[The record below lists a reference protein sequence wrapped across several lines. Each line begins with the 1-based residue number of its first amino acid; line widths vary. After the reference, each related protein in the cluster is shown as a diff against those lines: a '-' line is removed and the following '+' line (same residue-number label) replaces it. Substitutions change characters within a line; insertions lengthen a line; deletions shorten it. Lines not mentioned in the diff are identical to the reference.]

1 MKISIRWALI
11 LGLLVII
18 WGTQAITVSSSYVTS
33 QRVLLGHA
41 RDIMGNIAAFAME
54 QSKHHLALAQGAAHL
69 TKRLITA
76 NVVSNDMHKFGS
88 LERYFFDQMAIYPH
102 FAGIYFGAPNGDFF
116 DVRRSRVHSPDGF
129 RTKIIQ
135 HPDGVRQVEL
145 IFRDSS
151 LKLITRQMDP
161 NDGYDPRVR
170 PWYKK
175 AKRLGDIVWT
185 DPYVFF
191 TSQKPGITIAGPVY
205 QPDNSLKGIVGVDI
219 RIDQLSTFIGKLKIG
234 KTGKAFLLNR
244 NMDVVAFPDLAK
256 ITRPNALSPGKTRLV
271 KIHEIDD
278 TLSRKAFEA
287 VNWEKTA
294 DGQLIIENPLFAK
307 FENEGKTYNVMF
319 TPFSDRQWPW
329 LIGVYLPEDDYLG
342 EIKANRTFNIFVTVA
357 ISIMTT
363 FIALIMA
370 RGIIK
375 PIAELE
381 HESRAIRNHELD
393 NISEVTSVYKEIQET
408 ADSFAC
414 MKASLVN
421 YEEEKSKLE
430 KQVRHSQKMEA
441 IGTLAGGVAHDFN
454 NILYPI
460 LGYTEMAIDEVA
472 ADSPAHES
480 LHEIMT
486 AAQRARKLVEQIL
499 TFSRL
504 DHQGRIPLKIQSAV
518 KEALSLLRATLP
530 ATIEVVRQID
540 EACGPVLADPT
551 QIQQVVMNL
560 CTNAFHAMQD
570 HGGTLTI
577 GLEEIQIASDDLPAS
592 HDPVTYVKLT
602 VSDTGYGMSKDVL
615 ERIFEPY
622 FTTKKVG
629 EGTGMGLAV
638 VHGIIKGYDGDIQVY
653 SEPANGTTVHV
664 YLPRIYEDLKADGQS
679 PAAIEKGD
687 ETILLIDDE
696 DQIARMLEQMLKSL
710 GYRVR
715 AISDPLAALEIFE
728 NAPQSFDL
736 IITDMTMPKITGDLL
751 AREFLKIRPDV
762 PVILCTGF
770 SKLIDEE
777 RALKIGIRRLIM
789 KPVIKSEIAAAIR
802 EVLKSEPGRNKT
814 PGPEGPA

>member
-18 WGTQAITVSSSYVTS
+18 WGTQAITVSSSYITS

-41 RDIMGNIAAFAME
+41 RDIMENIAAFAME

-69 TKRLITA
+69 TKRLISA
-76 NVVSNDMHKFGS
+76 NVVSNDIQKFNS

-102 FAGIYFGAPNGDFF
+102 FAGIYFGTPEGDFF
-116 DVRRSRVHSPDGF
+116 DVRRSRVHTPDGF
-129 RTKIIQ
+129 RTKIIR
-135 HPDGVRQVEL
+135 HPDGIRQVDL
-145 IFRDSS
+145 VFRDAN
-151 LKLITRQMDP
+151 LKFIERQKDP
-161 NDGYDPRVR
+161 NDRYDPRVR

-175 AKRLGDIVWT
+175 AKRLEDIVWT

-205 QPDNSLKGIVGVDI
+205 ENDKHFKGIVGVDI
-219 RIDQLSTFIGKLKIG
+219 RIDQLSTFIGKLRVG
-234 KTGKAFLLNR
+234 KNGKAFLLNR
-244 NMDVVAFPDLAK
+244 NKDVVAFPDLAK

-271 KIHEIDD
+271 KINEIDD
-278 TLSRKAFEA
+278 VLSRKAFEA
-287 VNWEKTA
+287 VNWEQDA
-294 DGQLIIENPLFAK
+294 NGQLIIEDPLFAK
-307 FENEGKTYNVMF
+307 FENGGKIYNVMF
-319 TPFSDRQWPW
+319 SPFSDRQWPW

-342 EIKANRTFNIFVTVA
+342 EIKANRMFNIFVTIA

-363 FIALIMA
+363 FIALLMA

-375 PIAELE
+375 PIADLE
-381 HESRAIRNHELD
+381 HESRAIRNHEFD
-393 NISEVTSVYKEIQET
+393 STNEVNSIYTEIQET

-414 MKASLVN
+414 MKESLIS
-421 YEEEKSKLE
+421 YEEEKSELE

-460 LGYTEMAIDEVA
+460 LGYTEMALEEVA
-472 ADSPAHES
+472 EGSPARES
-480 LHEIMT
+480 LDEILT

-504 DHQGRIPLKIQSAV
+504 DHQGRIPLKIQGAV
-518 KEALSLLRATLP
+518 KEALNLLRATLP
-530 ATIEVVRQID
+530 VTIEVVQRID
-540 EACGPVLADPT
+540 ENCGPVLADPT

-570 HGGTLTI
+570 HGGTLTV
-577 GLEEIQIASDDLPAS
+577 GLEEIQIASEDLPGS
-592 HDPVTYVKLT
+592 QDPVTYVKLT
-602 VSDTGYGMSKDVL
+602 VADTGYGMSKDVL

-638 VHGIIKGYDGDIQVY
+638 VHGIIKGYDGDIQVH
-653 SEPANGTTVHV
+653 SESGNGTTFNV
-664 YLPRIYEDLKADGQS
+664 YLPRIYKDVRTAR
-679 PAAIEKGD
+679 PAPEKIEKGD
-687 ETILLIDDE
+687 ERILLVDDE
-696 DQIARMLEQMLKSL
+696 DQIARMLEQMLESL

-715 AISDPLAALEIFE
+715 AVSDPLEALEIFE
-728 NAPQSFDL
+728 NTPQAFDL
-736 IITDMTMPKITGDLL
+736 VITDMTMPKITGDLL
-751 AREFLKIRPDV
+751 ARELMKIRPGI

-770 SKLIDEE
+770 SKLIDED
-777 RALKIGIRRLIM
+777 RAKKIGIRRLIM
-789 KPVIKSEIAAAIR
+789 KPIIKSEIAGAIR
-802 EVLKSEPGRNKT
+802 EVL
-814 PGPEGPA
+814 

>member
-18 WGTQAITVSSSYVTS
+18 WGTQAITVSSSYITS

-41 RDIMGNIAAFAME
+41 RDIMENIAVFAME

-69 TKRLITA
+69 TKRLISA
-76 NVVSNDMHKFGS
+76 NVVSNDIPKFNS

-102 FAGIYFGAPNGDFF
+102 FAGIYFGTPEGDFF
-116 DVRRSRVHSPDGF
+116 DVRRSRIHTPDGF
-129 RTKIIQ
+129 RTKIIR
-135 HPDGVRQVEL
+135 HPEGVRQVDL
-145 IFRDSS
+145 VYRDAN
-151 LKLITRQMDP
+151 LKLIEREKDP
-161 NDGYDPRVR
+161 SDRYDPRIR

-175 AKRLGDIVWT
+175 AKRLEDIVWT

-205 QPDNSLKGIVGVDI
+205 ENDKNFKGIVGVDI
-219 RIDQLSTFIGKLKIG
+219 RIDQLSTFIGKLRIG
-234 KTGKAFLLNR
+234 KNGKAFLLNH
-244 NMDVVAFPDLAK
+244 NKDVVAFPDLTK

-271 KIHEIDD
+271 KINEIDD
-278 TLSRKAFEA
+278 VLSRKAFEA
-287 VNWEKTA
+287 VNWETDA
-294 DGQLIIENPLFAK
+294 NGQLIIEDPLFAK
-307 FENEGKTYNVMF
+307 FENEGKIFNVMF
-319 TPFSDRQWPW
+319 VPFSDRQWPW

-342 EIKANRTFNIFVTVA
+342 EIKANRMFNIFVTIA

-375 PIAELE
+375 PMADLE
-381 HESRAIRNHELD
+381 HESRAIRNHEFDSL
-393 NISEVTSVYKEIQET
+393 NEVNSLYKEIQDT

-414 MKASLVN
+414 MKESLIS
-421 YEEEKSKLE
+421 YEQEKAKLE

-460 LGYTEMAIDEVA
+460 LGYTEMALDEISEG
-472 ADSPAHES
+472 SPAREN
-480 LHEIMT
+480 LNEIMT

-504 DHQGRIPLKIQSAV
+504 DHQGRIPLKIHRAV
-518 KEALSLLRATLP
+518 KEALNLLRATLP
-530 ATIEVVRQID
+530 ATIEVLQRID
-540 EACGPVLADPT
+540 ENCGPVLADPT

-570 HGGTLTI
+570 HGGTLI
-577 GLEEIQIASDDLPAS
+577 VGLEEIQIASEDLPGS
-592 HDPVTYVKLT
+592 QEPVTYVKLT
-602 VSDTGYGMSKDVL
+602 VADTGYGMSKDVL

-653 SEPANGTTVHV
+653 SEPGNGTTFNV
-664 YLPRIYEDLKADGQS
+664 YLPRIYKDVKTDGRT
-679 PAAIEKGD
+679 PVKIEKGD
-687 ETILLIDDE
+687 ERILLVDDE
-696 DQIARMLEQMLKSL
+696 DQIARMLEQMLASL

-715 AISDPLAALEIFE
+715 AVSDPIEALEIFE
-728 NAPQSFDL
+728 NTPQAFDL
-736 IITDMTMPKITGDLL
+736 VITDMTMPKITGDLL
-751 AREFLKIRPDV
+751 ARELMKIRPEI

-770 SKLIDEE
+770 SKLIDED
-777 RALKIGIRRLIM
+777 RAQKIGIRRLIM
-789 KPVIKSEIAAAIR
+789 KPAIKSEIAGAIR
-802 EVLKSEPGRNKT
+802 EALQPVAG
-814 PGPEGPA
+814 